1 MDCPNCNEKAI
12 RFKDWIRAR
21 NAFSTKCCNC
31 NIQLKANFLV
41 YLNFVMTMVVT
52 FLLFPYVND
61 ALGYFDLNIEVSKFK
76 IIILLPVIIIG
87 AVLGW
92 FFGGYKVK

>member
-1 MDCPNCNEKAI
+1 
-12 RFKDWIRAR
+12 
-21 NAFSTKCCNC
+21 
-31 NIQLKANFLV
+31 
-41 YLNFVMTMVVT
+41 MTMVVT